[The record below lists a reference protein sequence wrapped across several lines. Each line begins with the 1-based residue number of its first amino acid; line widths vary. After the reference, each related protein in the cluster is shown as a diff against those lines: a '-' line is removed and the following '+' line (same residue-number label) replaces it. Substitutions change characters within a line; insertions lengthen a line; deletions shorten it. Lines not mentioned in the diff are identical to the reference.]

1 MIKYIKPN
9 LEDIKSMQ
17 ELVKPE
23 VENGVILHR
32 SDDEL
37 ATNIRSYTI
46 IKDDEKL
53 IGFSALHIHSNSLA
67 EIRSLIIKDA
77 YQGRGIGRELINT
90 LLKEAKE
97 LRVKE
102 VFTLTFQKEFF
113 EKLGFK
119 EIPKEDLPEQKIW
132 ADCIRCKHFPICN
145 EISLIKAI

>member
-17 ELVKPE
+17 ELVQPE
-23 VENGVILHR
+23 VKKGIILHR

-46 IKDDEKL
+46 IKDNEEL

-77 YQGRGIGRELINT
+77 YQGKGIGKELINT